1 MKNNGTCLCGA
12 VQIEM
17 ANLPKQIGAC
27 FCSACRKINGG
38 GPLLGVHGNSEL
50 KASGQENIVRYTS
63 SDWAE
68 RGFCKKCGTTL
79 FYHLTVGS
87 EDYIYSAGLF
97 DDAEF
102 EITSEI
108 FVDAKPDYMG
118 FLSENSVKKT
128 TQQVFDE
135 VNKNDA

>member
-1 MKNNGTCLCGA
+1 MQIGKCQCGA
-12 VQIEM
+12 VEIQAPDKM
-17 ANLPKQIGAC
+17 NKIGAC
-27 FCSACRKINGG
+27 YCATCRKINGG
-38 GPLLGVHGNSEL
+38 GPLLGLHGNSEL
-50 KASGQENIVRYTS
+50 RASGQEHIERYAS

-87 EDYIYSAGLF
+87 QDYIYSAGLF
-97 DDAEF
+97 ENADF

>member
-1 MKNNGTCLCGA
+1 MNK
-12 VQIEM
+12 
-17 ANLPKQIGAC
+17 IGAC
-27 FCSACRKINGG
+27 YCATCRKINGG
-38 GPLLGVHGNSEL
+38 GPLLGLHGNSEL
-50 KASGQENIVRYTS
+50 KASGQEHIERYAS

-87 EDYIYSAGLF
+87 RDYIYSAGLF
-97 DDAEF
+97 ENADF

>member
-1 MKNNGTCLCGA
+1 LKNNGTCLCGA
-12 VQIEM
+12 VQIEVTS
-17 ANLPKQIGAC
+17 LPKQVGAC

-50 KASGQENIVRYTS
+50 KASGRENIERYTS

-118 FLSENSVKKT
+118 FLSESSVKKT
-128 TQQVFDE
+128 AQQIFDE